1 MSNGKLKGYLNFD
14 RMLMPIL
21 IQVLFWLGVVGVI
34 VGGIVIMTQKNGVGP
49 GLGLIILGPIGV
61 RLYAE
66 MLIVIFKINDTLNE
80 VKQDTARLP

>member
-21 IQVLFWLGVVGVI
+21 IQVLFWLGVVGII
-34 VGGIVIMTQKNGVGP
+34 VGGIVTMTQKNGVGP
-49 GLGLIILGPIGV
+49 GLAMIILGPIGV

-66 MLIVIFKINDTLNE
+66 MLIVIFKINDTLTE
-80 VKQDTARLP
+80 VKNDTARLP